1 MKLDNSII
9 KYIKNLKGKWAICL
23 LAVVGILLLLLGGG
37 MSDSNAEK
45 ASEGNMYI
53 EESERYRAELED
65 KITRICRR
73 VSGDDMPTV
82 IVTLDRGE
90 EYIYAKRSDGSYI
103 VSSGDGVLLCR
114 MMPKVCG
121 VAIVCRNG
129 DEPSVQSCITE
140 LVCALLGIGTNRVC
154 VSASR

>member
-1 MKLDNSII
+1 MKIDSSIL

-23 LAVVGILLLLLGGG
+23 LAVVGVLLLLLGGG
-37 MSDSNAEK
+37 MSEAKES
-45 ASEGNMYI
+45 ASSGNEYI
-53 EESERYRAELED
+53 EESEKYRAELEC
-65 KITRICRR
+65 KISEICKR
-73 VSGDDMPTV
+73 VSGDDNPTV

-103 VSSGDGVLLCR
+103 ISSGDGVLLCR

-129 DEPSVQSCITE
+129 DEPSVQTCITD
-140 LVCALLGIGTNRVC
+140 LVCALLGIGSNRVC
-154 VSASR
+154 VSTSR